1 MQQNDNY
8 LTKIGI
14 CDCFIVFLSM
24 QDFSYPDIY
33 HTGYLNKT
41 TVCRNKFKPEKQEI
55 ITNEHLKLQQYN
67 KINE

>member
-1 MQQNDNY
+1 MQQNDYY

-14 CDCFIVFLSM
+14 CDYFIIFLSM

-41 TVCRNKFKPEKQEI
+41 TACRNKFKPEKQEM
-55 ITNEHLKLQQYN
+55 ITN
-67 KINE
+67 